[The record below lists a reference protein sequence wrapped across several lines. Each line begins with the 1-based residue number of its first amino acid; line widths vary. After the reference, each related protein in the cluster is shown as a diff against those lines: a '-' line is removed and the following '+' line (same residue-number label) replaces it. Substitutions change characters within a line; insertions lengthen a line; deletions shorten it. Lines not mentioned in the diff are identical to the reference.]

1 VSLGYGQTGK
11 GLQTCWS
18 SVTSRLRK
26 NRDGE
31 NRLSLNNWHGYFTC
45 VAEADE
51 VEAAL
56 KKFKAPVRKL
66 RDRSDTFS
74 GVERIYL
81 DSCLEIHSVPRGGFL
96 AHFSLREGEEVG
108 GISTALRGATEK

>member
-1 VSLGYGQTGK
+1 MSLGYRQTGK
-11 GLQTCWS
+11 GLETCWT

-56 KKFKAPVRKL
+56 KKFKAT
-66 RDRSDTFS
+66 RSRVWS
-74 GVERIYL
+74 G
-81 DSCLEIHSVPRGGFL
+81 F
-96 AHFSLREGEEVG
+96 
-108 GISTALRGATEK
+108 ISTRASRFTPYRGAVSSRTSA

>member
-1 VSLGYGQTGK
+1 MAIHGAGQTRRRRCVHLSKGALTKCCAGHIPRCAGAAPVSLGYRQTGK

-26 NRDGE
+26 SRDGE

-56 KKFKAPVRKL
+56 KKFKATCSRVW
-66 RDRSDTFS
+66 S
-74 GVERIYL
+74 
-81 DSCLEIHSVPRGGFL
+81 
-96 AHFSLREGEEVG
+96 
-108 GISTALRGATEK
+108 